1 MRAGSEWERADT
13 AHSYARVWYL
23 LANAVILLNSDSY
36 IYTAVVVVCA
46 VTPGERWHGPVK
58 TTTQQRRVEE
68 CPVCH
73 SYVSGTKT
81 VETACKPLW
90 RENGTGR
97 RQWQHGEQQ
106 HRAPR
111 TVVRMRVRD
120 ACPTRHQRSLAVTSQ
135 ILHPLAIT

>member
-13 AHSYARVWYL
+13 AHSYARVSGYL

-68 CPVCH
+68 WPVCH

-81 VETACKPLW
+81 VETACKPLR

-97 RQWQHGEQQ
+97 RWQHGEQQ

-111 TVVRMRVRD
+111 AVRMRVRD
-120 ACPTRHQRSLAVTSQ
+120 ACPTRHQTSLAVTSQ
-135 ILHPLAIT
+135 ILDPLAIT